1 MIDWFKFETRPS
13 SLRNSEMANLKGWFT
28 CQQICHQDLL
38 VEHYK
43 SGLISY
49 FGLPFRQRNATCKF
63 LAAPEDYRVLHQS
76 TFRGCPIIHSLSNGV
91 VGETMNKPYKINVV

>member
-13 SLRNSEMANLKGWFT
+13 SLRKSEMANLKGWFT

-43 SGLISY
+43 SGLISH

-63 LAAPEDYRVLHQS
+63 LAAPEDYRVLHKS

-91 VGETMNKPYKINVV
+91 VGETMNKPYKINVM